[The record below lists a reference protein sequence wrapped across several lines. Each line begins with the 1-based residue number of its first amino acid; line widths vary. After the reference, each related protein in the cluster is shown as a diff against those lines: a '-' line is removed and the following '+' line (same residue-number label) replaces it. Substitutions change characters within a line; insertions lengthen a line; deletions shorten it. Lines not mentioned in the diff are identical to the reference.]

1 MENLNFEGR
10 FANNA
15 AKVDLSVDL
24 FQFEEDGNVI
34 IYSPAFDL
42 SGYGKSVEEAKK
54 SWEVTIEE
62 FLIYTLNKS
71 TLIKELKR
79 LGWDVKESDVKN
91 KSLKRPSLARLI
103 TKNDYLA
110 QILDEKTFS
119 KFEETISLPC

>member
-1 MENLNFEGR
+1 MENLNFEAR
-10 FANNA
+10 FTNA

-42 SGYGKSVEEAKK
+42 SGYGKSVEEAKR